1 MAQVGVGGGVGSGH
15 DPDSIYGVG
24 GEPGKDCVRLS
35 VICDFPSSSV
45 THILKGV
52 PIRHFKFRGSV
63 RFARFFVRTAFW
75 NLRGFGVVLD
85 AVYCGAERTH
95 EAKKRQQNINIH
107 PPQPTPGPRPQ
118 HLGVRRTV
126 VSLCIIHSLHA
137 RPPPLVVVTSS
148 KQEVD
153 DWIPGPVRCV

>member
-24 GEPGKDCVRLS
+24 GEPGMDCVGLS
-35 VICDFPSSSV
+35 VIPSSSV

-85 AVYCGAERTH
+85 AVRTAVPNERTKRKRDSKTSTTTH
-95 EAKKRQQNINIH
+95 TRPKTAASRGTTNCSVTLHHSFITCSTTRRRRRRNNQAIKQASKKWMIGYLDRC
-107 PPQPTPGPRPQ
+107 
-118 HLGVRRTV
+118 GV
-126 VSLCIIHSLHA
+126 
-137 RPPPLVVVTSS
+137 
-148 KQEVD
+148 
-153 DWIPGPVRCV
+153 